1 MAYPTDVEIQAVMDA
16 RKLNRMGALQFLRR
30 QGKKVA
36 APVVTDADVDRMTE
50 KEARKL
56 VGPQV
61 TKVVKVRKPKA
72 AKPAVK
78 KAKRADLPKSSSE
91 QVKVDREKL
100 DSIIRASLKSA
111 YGKVCPVLGVL
122 GQRFTVPSQKS
133 GYPFYRVLVD
143 TPDGLMTNFV
153 SGFYD
158 GNIKTSLHKADPKSY
173 TVKTLLARI
182 ARKTK
187 RAADA
192 LAKGAK

>member
-16 RKLNRMGALQFLRR
+16 RKLNRMGALQYIRR
-30 QGKKVA
+30 QGKKA
-36 APVVTDADVDRMTE
+36 APAQAEPVSASKAFD
-50 KEARKL
+50 EA
-56 VGPQV
+56 
-61 TKVVKVRKPKA
+61 VKVAKKINAAKPKA

-78 KAKRADLPKSSSE
+78 KAKRAELPKSSSE

-187 RAADA
+187 RAADK
-192 LAKGAK
+192 LAKEAK